1 MLFEH
6 LTSVDALFLHLF
18 HVRWQCLSSAE
29 SYNYNCSFFNIVI
42 WDDQAVDISLT
53 EYELSDMDILYADG
67 ITSSDG
73 LASTDFSFPQL
84 ALDGRG
90 FDEPDPQDT
99 LLRSVLKSLKRAW

>member
-1 MLFEH
+1 
-6 LTSVDALFLHLF
+6 
-18 HVRWQCLSSAE
+18 
-29 SYNYNCSFFNIVI
+29 
-42 WDDQAVDISLT
+42 
-53 EYELSDMDILYADG
+53 MDILYADG